1 MSLNDLR
8 ISSVHNPRVKEAAGL
23 RDRRQRK
30 RQGRFLIDGVREL
43 SRALDAKLTPLDVF
57 VCPELLNGDEDRTLL
72 ARLRQ
77 LQLPL
82 VEVTSQVFAK
92 LAYGER
98 AAGVV
103 AVAETRQ
110 TTLID
115 LDLPADGLI
124 AVVEGLEKPGN
135 LGAVLRSADGAG
147 VSAVLVAD
155 PNTDLFN
162 PNTIRASLGTIFS
175 QRVVAGTSAEIK
187 QWLTARGVQIVAAR
201 VDAKIDYFMPDYT
214 LATALVLGSE
224 AEGLG
229 DVWKSSD
236 VTPVRLPMLG
246 VADSLNVS
254 AAAAVMF
261 YEARRQR
268 AKII

>member
-1 MSLNDLR
+1 
-8 ISSVHNPRVKEAAGL
+8 VHNPRVREAAGL

-30 RQGRFLIDGVREL
+30 RQQRTLIDGVREL
-43 SRALDAKLTPLDVF
+43 SRALDAKISPLEIF
-57 VCPELLNGDEDRTLL
+57 VCPELLTGDDAAALL
-72 ARLRQ
+72 ARVRELHM
-77 LQLPL
+77 PT

-103 AVAETRQ
+103 AVAETPSAV
-110 TTLID
+110 IED
-115 LDLPADGLI
+115 LKLPADGLV
-124 AVVEGLEKPGN
+124 AVVEGIEKPGN

-162 PNTIRASLGTIFS
+162 PNTIRASLGTIFA
-175 QRVVAGTSAEIK
+175 QQIATATSLEIK
-187 QWLTARGVQIVAAR
+187 DWLITRGVQIVAAR

-214 LATALVLGSE
+214 RATAMVLGSE
-224 AEGLG
+224 ADGLG
-229 DVWKSSD
+229 AVWRSAE

-268 AKII
+268 TAR